1 MSVIEIKDFVKSYG
15 KFTAVKGINL
25 SVDKGQIVGFVGKNG
40 AGKST
45 TLRTMLSMLNPTHGK
60 IKILGLDSEKDS
72 KAIKN
77 IVSYVPSESAFYE
90 NITCE
95 KLLKFALGFT
105 KTSVEE
111 MRELCEYF
119 ELDLSKKIDELSFG
133 NKKKLS
139 LIQGFIKNAELM
151 ILDEPT
157 NGLDPLMQNKFFELL
172 LKQRDNG
179 KTIFLSSHNLTEIE
193 KYCNKV
199 AIIVDGEIA
208 DYFDMKDV
216 KIKHKQIVSYTTK
229 DGISESYELEQDIN
243 LLIQKL
249 AKLDLESVEIKTKTV
264 QDEFIS
270 YYKTSEKEDGC

>member
-1 MSVIEIKDFVKSYG
+1 MSTIEIKNFVKSYG
-15 KFTAVKGINL
+15 KFTAVKGIDL
-25 SVDKGQIVGFVGKNG
+25 AVEKGLIVGFVGKNG

-45 TLRTMLSMLNPTHGK
+45 TLRTMLSMLHPTQG
-60 IKILGLDSEKDS
+60 IINLLGLDSVTDS
-72 KAIKN
+72 KEIKGR
-77 IVSYVPSESAFYE
+77 VSYVPSESAFYE

-95 KLLKFALGFT
+95 KLLRFALGFT
-105 KTSVEE
+105 KTSVDE
-111 MRELCEYF
+111 MRELSDFF

-139 LIQGFIKNAELM
+139 LIQGFIKNAEL
-151 ILDEPT
+151 IVLDEPT

-172 LKQRDNG
+172 LKEKQKG

-193 KYCNKV
+193 KYCDKV

-216 KIKHKQIVSYTTK
+216 KINHKQIVSYTIKGGDSKTYEI
-229 DGISESYELEQDIN
+229 DGDIN
-243 LLIQKL
+243 EVIQKL

-264 QDEFIS
+264 EDEFIS
-270 YYKTSEKEDGC
+270 YYKEKK